1 LNAMGGADLSVS
13 IVSSGEQLVVF
24 YQVGALVK

>member
-1 LNAMGGADLSVS
+1 MGGADLSVG